1 MHLRHGSF
9 SPLYTRKM
17 ISRVITSM
25 IVALRLQTLRFLK
38 RENEKMIL
46 HFSCILYCSRL
57 RSNLMLLWTIIVWEN
72 FALESRWSLSRGRFE
87 NVIWIF
93 KRKRRWYEWFV
104 GISFLFIKS
113 CCAELISF
121 ILSDLFYLIESL
133 FSFIWYPVPFL
144 KVSEFMEA
152 YSAKFSELMYSA
164 YESLFG
170 EIWALVSINSV
181 NGVVEGREQFRRWIK
196 FSVGNRGFRTSL
208 KRRLVL

>member
-46 HFSCILYCSRL
+46 HFSCTLYCSRL
-57 RSNLMLLWTIIVWEN
+57 RSNLMLLWMIIVWEN

-93 KRKRRWYEWFV
+93 KRKRRWYEMVCWNF
-104 GISFLFIKS
+104 FLIYKIMLRRTNFP
-113 CCAELISF
+113 
-121 ILSDLFYLIESL
+121 LFYLFWIESL

>member
-38 RENEKMIL
+38 CENEKMIL

-104 GISFLFIKS
+104 GISFLFRKS
-113 CCAELISF
+113 CCAELTFLYF
-121 ILSDLFYLIESL
+121 IWSVSDRIAVFVYLISC
-133 FSFIWYPVPFL
+133 PVS
-144 KVSEFMEA
+144 KGIRI
-152 YSAKFSELMYSA
+152 YG
-164 YESLFG
+164 SLFG
-170 EIWALVSINSV
+170 EVFRIDVFSVWEFVRRNLSISLYQFGEWSCWRERAIPSV
-181 NGVVEGREQFRRWIK
+181 N
-196 FSVGNRGFRTSL
+196 
-208 KRRLVL
+208 